1 MINRIIRLF
10 DQNKIFD
17 VEELPDY
24 KVVGMDLFGG
34 TFLLNIDGKIDYFAP
49 DTLEFENLGL
59 NYNEFVHWTKN
70 GDIEGFYESLFW
82 DGWEAYA
89 EQADESQ
96 GISIYPPMWSNEYN
110 AESASR
116 RIVPLK
122 ELFGVN
128 LEYRKKFM
136 L

>member
-1 MINRIIRLF
+1 MINRIVRVF
-10 DQNKIFD
+10 DENEIFD
-17 VEELPDY
+17 VVELPNY

-34 TFLLNIDGKIDYFAP
+34 TFLLNIEENIFYFAP
-49 DTLEFENLGL
+49 DTLEFENLEL
-59 NYNEFVHWTKN
+59 NYIEFVDWTKN
-70 GDIEGFYESLFW
+70 GNIAGFYESFFW
-82 DGWEAYA
+82 DGWESYA

-96 GISIYPPMWSNEYN
+96 GISIYPPMWSKEYN
-110 AESASR
+110 AQSASR

-122 ELFGVN
+122 ELFDIN

>member
-70 GDIEGFYESLFW
+70 GDMKVFMSLYF
-82 DGWEAYA
+82 GMVGKFM
-89 EQADESQ
+89 QNRQ
-96 GISIYPPMWSNEYN
+96 TN
-110 AESASR
+110 
-116 RIVPLK
+116 LK
-122 ELFGVN
+122 EYQFIPQCGQMSTMQKVLHVVLFH
-128 LEYRKKFM
+128 
-136 L
+136 